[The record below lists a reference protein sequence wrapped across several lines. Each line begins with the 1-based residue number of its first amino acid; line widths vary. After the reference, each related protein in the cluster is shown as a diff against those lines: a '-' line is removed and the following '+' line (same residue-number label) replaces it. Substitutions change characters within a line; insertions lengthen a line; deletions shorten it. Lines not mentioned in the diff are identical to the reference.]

1 MNTHQPVLSVGRAAP
16 ATTPPSQPDTGAPT
30 GADAES
36 LQFMLGAELAARDL
50 YRAAHAEGAATPVP
64 DLIVVLADNHGAYA
78 DSLAAIIGE
87 SANEAADAAVFDERL
102 ADFETTDVPAL
113 ADAAYQLESQLVV
126 THVQLVGELR
136 NRDAAELLASIL
148 ISEARHCAILAD
160 LSGNGNDLEALL
172 ENPAEPLSSPVSSDT
187 ATTATGS

>member
-78 DSLAAIIGE
+78 DSLAAIIGA
-87 SANEAADAAVFDERL
+87 SANESADAGVFEERQ
-102 ADFETTDVPAL
+102 ADFETSDVPAL
-113 ADAAYQLESQLVV
+113 AGAAYQLESELVA
-126 THVQLVGELR
+126 THIELVGEMR

-148 ISEARHCAILAD
+148 ISEARHCAIVAD